1 METKVTFLAFPGI
14 TALKFKLK
22 SIHKFQ
28 SDRSP
33 ISLKSNDGNVD
44 VEKILKNL

>member
-33 ISLKSNDGNVD
+33 ISLKSNDVD
-44 VEKILKNL
+44 FEKILKNL

>member
-28 SDRSP
+28 SDRSS
-33 ISLKSNDGNVD
+33 ISLKSDDVD
-44 VEKILKNL
+44 FEKILKNL